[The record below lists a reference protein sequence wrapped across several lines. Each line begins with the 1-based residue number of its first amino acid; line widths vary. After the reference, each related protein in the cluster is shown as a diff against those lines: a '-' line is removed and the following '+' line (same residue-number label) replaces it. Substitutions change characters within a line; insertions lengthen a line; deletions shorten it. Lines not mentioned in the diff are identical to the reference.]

1 MEIFSTNT
9 LKTMNKNDMY
19 INVYIHIYMKIS
31 GNSVSNIMN
40 DVRAKKKK
48 NLPLTKNDK
57 SIFDGDKYIYIFNCR
72 HL

>member
-48 NLPLTKNDK
+48 
-57 SIFDGDKYIYIFNCR
+57 IY
-72 HL
+72 H